1 MEDGAHR
8 VPVGGGGKSGRP
20 VLGARGA
27 RGDVLCK
34 GGTVRCLRPRRV
46 RYALAAS
53 GRHRAGRAAG
63 HQGCEHE
70 LTRTHG
76 RGRAAVDGG
85 SQIARRGDL
94 VQRAGESDA
103 RIVGDGSLQVR
114 GGGDGRG
121 NRHPAGRRLAVL
133 AVVEDDVTRI
143 VLEGQRSGRPRPG
156 AVHVVR
162 HLHLPGG
169 AVLGNPA
176 DQQIPLGNRAR
187 ERDGGR
193 RDFGPG
199 GECRP
204 LDEGRGG
211 RLGGRRAWKW
221 KESSEGGDHGKASGG
236 QDRW

>member
-1 MEDGAHR
+1 GY
-8 VPVGGGGKSGRP
+8 GR
-20 VLGARGA
+20 
-27 RGDVLCK
+27 CK
-34 GGTVRCLRPRRV
+34 GGTVRCLRPRPV

-162 HLHLPGG
+162 HLHLPGAPYSETQPTSRSPSATG
-169 AVLGNPA
+169 PVSVTVAV
-176 DQQIPLGNRAR
+176 
-187 ERDGGR
+187 ET
-193 RDFGPG
+193 
-199 GECRP
+199 
-204 LDEGRGG
+204 LDPVEN
-211 RLGGRRAWKW
+211 A
-221 KESSEGGDHGKASGG
+221 
-236 QDRW
+236 